1 LVYRR
6 QEGDRMN
13 YQPPRILIDSL
24 SKGTWKQV
32 TPDAIRRCLGDDL
45 DDLKLFDS
53 LYLMELMSSVL
64 DNAGY
69 VNDPGFCMNRED
81 NLAPEDPR
89 LEFPRAL
96 FIAGSIVPG
105 DDVFV
110 AIRRE
115 DSDEYDPSVLVLDW
129 RRKAP
134 YRWTE
139 RGRLSELISCIG
151 LEC

>member
-1 LVYRR
+1 MDYK
-6 QEGDRMN
+6 
-13 YQPPRILIDSL
+13 PPRIFIEALAI
-24 SKGTWKQV
+24 GTWKPV
-32 TPDAIRRCLGDDL
+32 APNVLRSCLGDEL
-45 DDLKLFDS
+45 DDLKLFES
-53 LYLMELMSSVL
+53 LFSMEITSGDLETT
-64 DNAGY
+64 GY
-69 VNDPGFCMNRED
+69 VDDPSFCMTREANRS
-81 NLAPEDPR
+81 AEDPR

-115 DSDEYDPSVLVLDW
+115 DFDDYDPPVLVLDW
-129 RRKAP
+129 RKKAP

-139 RGRLSELISCIG
+139 RGRLSELIRCIN